1 MENNTILN
9 KFKGECQVINFKYEY
24 PGYTGEVKFG
34 IVTDLSEKEL
44 IDKYGEI
51 LGDYSPYILL
61 DRSYAKIRKKFK
73 KNERKHQWRIENTY
87 DCFGYEDGEVENY
100 HSELIGESGE
110 DQYLQ
115 QLANSVL
122 YAALNRLTEVQKRR
136 LTKYYFEGLTLE
148 KIAEE
153 ESVHHTAVLKSI
165 RSSLKKLKII
175 LEKGSQN
182 DLSHWE

>member
-34 IVTDLSEKEL
+34 IVTDMSEKEL
-44 IDKYGEI
+44 ICKYGEI

-61 DRSYAKIRKKFK
+61 DRSYAKIRKKYK

-87 DCFGYEDGEVENY
+87 DCFGYEDGEIENY
-100 HSELIGESGE
+100 HSELIGENAE
-110 DQYLQ
+110 NQYLQ
-115 QLANSVL
+115 KLANDVI
-122 YAALNRLTEVQKRR
+122 YTALNKLPIKQRERIIKHFFYGMSLR
-136 LTKYYFEGLTLE
+136 
-148 KIAEE
+148 KIAETEQSHFTSVE
-153 ESVHHTAVLKSI
+153 ESIQAG
-165 RSSLKKLKII
+165 LKKLKKF
-175 LEKGSQN
+175 LENTPTN